1 MTSYYK
7 YDKYTVIIGDIID
20 SRKISDRK
28 KFQSV
33 FKETLENINVK
44 YQEDLAAKFS
54 ITLGDEFQGLLKS
67 KKNILNI
74 IFDIEMAL
82 WPTKLRFGVG
92 IGEISTEISYY
103 NTAEIDGSAY
113 HRARKMIDLLK
124 SKEGQHSKRT
134 ANILIASNKENLEID
149 NILNSVLS
157 VTTAL
162 KSKWTIR
169 QAEIIDTYLKSEEN
183 QYQTASKLK
192 IGQSSISKALS
203 SANFI
208 TYQAALESV
217 SHFLAQMEKNND

>member
-82 WPTKLRFGVG
+82 WPKKLRFGVG